1 MQHELSDALRMRYG
15 VRERQC
21 TAPAAAE
28 DLPPPD
34 TQHAAHLL
42 EVGDEVPR
50 RVLLKLCKRR
60 RVATAALRNGATQ
73 SCNHIARM
81 VEG

>member
-1 MQHELSDALRMRYG
+1 VQHELSDALRMRYG

-42 EVGDEVPR
+42 KVGDEVPS

-60 RVATAALRNGATQ
+60 RVATAALRNGVTR
-73 SCNHIARM
+73 SYNHIARM
-81 VEG
+81 VKG